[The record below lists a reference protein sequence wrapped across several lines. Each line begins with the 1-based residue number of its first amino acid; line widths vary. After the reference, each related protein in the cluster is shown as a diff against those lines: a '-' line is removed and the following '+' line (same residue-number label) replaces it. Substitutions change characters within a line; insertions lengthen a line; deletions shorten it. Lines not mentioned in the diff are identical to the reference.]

1 MMDMFPWGPVLGWV
15 ILSGYL
21 LSVSNYLIKWINRKY
36 ITKLPRDSRTRKRYQ
51 SFVRLVIQSH
61 PYLGALTST
70 AMLAHLIIQYLNW
83 GFFPS
88 GIVAGS
94 LLLVQGAL
102 GGYGKAVRKRKP
114 GLWLKA
120 HRTVAILLFL
130 AIAFHVFTA
139 LK

>member
-1 MMDMFPWGPVLGWV
+1 MFPWGPVLGWI

-21 LSVSNYLIKWINRKY
+21 LSVSNYLVKLVNRKV
-36 ITKLPRDSRTRKRYQ
+36 IMKKPKESLTRKRYQ
-51 SFVRLVIQSH
+51 TFLRLVIQTH
-61 PYLGALTST
+61 PFLGALTSV
-70 AMLAHLIIQYLNW
+70 AMIAHLIIQYLNW
-83 GFFPS
+83 GFFPT

-94 LLLVQGAL
+94 LLLIQGAL

-120 HRTVAILLFL
+120 HRTVAVLLFL
-130 AIAFHVFTA
+130 AIAFHVYTA

>member
-1 MMDMFPWGPVLGWV
+1 MFPWGPVLGWIIV
-15 ILSGYL
+15 SGYL
-21 LSVSNYLIKWINRKY
+21 LSVSNYLVKLVNRKV
-36 ITKLPRDSRTRKRYQ
+36 IMKLPKESVARKRYQ
-51 SFVRLVIQSH
+51 SFLRLVIKTH
-61 PYLGALTST
+61 PYLGAMTSI
-70 AMLAHLIIQYLNW
+70 ALIAHLIIQYLYW

-94 LLLVQGAL
+94 LLLIQGSL

-120 HRTVAILLFL
+120 HRIVAVLLFL
-130 AIAFHVFTA
+130 AIAFHVYTA